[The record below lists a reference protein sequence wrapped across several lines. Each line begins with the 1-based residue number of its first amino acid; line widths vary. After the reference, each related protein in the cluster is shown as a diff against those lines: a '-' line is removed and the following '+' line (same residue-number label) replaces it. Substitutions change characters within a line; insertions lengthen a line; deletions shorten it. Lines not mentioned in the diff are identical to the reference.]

1 MSVLKSK
8 NIIQAIFRNY
18 SEDSNEIDLQLV
30 AREINDA
37 EKARFNIIYMANQ
50 EESKKDRKRIA
61 KRIESSF
68 LSFQNSL
75 NEKKIFELNQKI
87 RIAERDGNEEKVN
100 QLMNLKNRFIR
111 EKRKLS
117 GGKSVER
124 TQG

>member
-1 MSVLKSK
+1 
-8 NIIQAIFRNY
+8 
-18 SEDSNEIDLQLV
+18 
-30 AREINDA
+30 
-37 EKARFNIIYMANQ
+37 
-50 EESKKDRKRIA
+50 
-61 KRIESSF
+61 
-68 LSFQNSL
+68 L